1 MQHPICIVLC
11 IIPKFE
17 EQHLFIKILV
27 NSIVWKWLCSQFTSY
42 NLSAAKGFGL
52 KYEGICFLQADCTIV
67 GVYA

>member
-1 MQHPICIVLC
+1 MVLFLLVFLGC
-11 IIPKFE
+11 SYTDK